1 VSGTED
7 TYQAALRMLAGR
19 ELSEAQVRQ
28 RLARRQHDQGSID
41 AAIIRLKADG
51 SLDDA
56 RAARAIAHSHTTLR
70 KRGKVRVTRE
80 IEAAGIA
87 SSIARRAVDEAFAG
101 LDVDALL
108 SAALARR
115 LRGDARIADDKEFQ
129 RLYRYL
135 LTQGF
140 EADQI
145 LATLRKRT
153 GSR

>member
-1 VSGTED
+1 MSND
-7 TYQAALRMLAGR
+7 TYLAALKMLAGR

-28 RLARRQHDQGSID
+28 RLRRRQHDQESID
-41 AAIIRLKADG
+41 AAVARLKADG
-51 SLDDA
+51 DLDDA
-56 RAARAIAHSHTTLR
+56 RAAGAIARSQTTLR
-70 KRGKVRVTRE
+70 KRGKLRVTRE

-115 LRGDARIADDKEFQ
+115 LRAGARIADDKEFQ

-135 LTQGF
+135 LAQGF

-145 LATLRKRT
+145 LAALR
-153 GSR
+153 SRSRG

>member
-1 VSGTED
+1 VSND
-7 TYQAALRMLAGR
+7 TYLAALKMLAGR

-28 RLARRQHDQGSID
+28 RLARRQHDQESID
-41 AAIIRLKADG
+41 AAITKLKADG

-56 RAARAIAHSHTTLR
+56 RVAGAIARSQTTLK
-70 KRGKVRVTRE
+70 KRGKLRVRRE

-87 SSIARRAVDEAFAG
+87 ASVARRAVDEVFAG

-140 EADQI
+140 EADLV
-145 LATLRKRT
+145 LALLRKR
-153 GSR
+153 SRSG